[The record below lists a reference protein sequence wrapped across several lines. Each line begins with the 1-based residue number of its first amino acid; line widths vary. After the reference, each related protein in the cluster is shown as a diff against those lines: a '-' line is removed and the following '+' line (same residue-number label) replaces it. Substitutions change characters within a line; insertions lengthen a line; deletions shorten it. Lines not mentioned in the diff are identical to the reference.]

1 LPGSASIA
9 DDEAFAVGRGDRDFH
24 AELVALVRLALGEA
38 FDLGRMQRVELGA
51 IGLLL
56 REETPDQRQR
66 ALETR
71 REVGALRELA
81 RNVARDTAEEDLEA
95 LDLAPGA
102 THLPRVR
109 VAARQAQ
116 CALRQPPIALPQLQP
131 VPGGKPNQDLAAAV
145 VETRVERMCD
155 RLGLHRRVDR
165 HPLEARRLHRAGR
178 QRRLDRGGEQ
188 PLHPGR
194 ADPLAPARQRARID
208 RQLVLQ
214 VVEAAEELPVR
225 VLDPALAHPLVGE
238 VVGVLQVSEPDHQPR
253 RLAGTSRPLVV
264 ERPERALKALPVD
277 QSGQSHQRMPEIEL
291 LAQSRPEKIVGLSV
305 LSSFRAHRKS
315 PGKAAAAPHFRQ
327 STMFRSAQESL
338 RRRRFSFFQ
347 GRLRSAEPLRLQLR
361 DACFALFKLTG
372 S

>member
-1 LPGSASIA
+1 
-9 DDEAFAVGRGDRDFH
+9 
-24 AELVALVRLALGEA
+24 
-38 FDLGRMQRVELGA
+38 
-51 IGLLL
+51 
-56 REETPDQRQR
+56 
-66 ALETR
+66 
-71 REVGALRELA
+71 
-81 RNVARDTAEEDLEA
+81 
-95 LDLAPGA
+95 
-102 THLPRVR
+102 
-109 VAARQAQ
+109 
-116 CALRQPPIALPQLQP
+116 
-131 VPGGKPNQDLAAAV
+131 
-145 VETRVERMCD
+145 MCD

-178 QRRLDRGGEQ
+178 QRRLDGGGEQ

-315 PGKAAAAPHFRQ
+315 PGKAAAEPHFRQ

-347 GRLRSAEPLRLQLR
+347 GRLIRFNKRRLTASL
-361 DACFALFKLTG
+361 
-372 S
+372 